1 MNIFGLVQFHHWSLS
16 DLEDLT
22 CWEFDY
28 YVDMVDEEV
37 KKQKE
42 EQLNGR

>member
-1 MNIFGLVQFHHWSLS
+1 MNMFGLVQFHHWSLS
-16 DLEDLT
+16 DLENLPV
-22 CWEFDY
+22 WEFDY